1 MNRDQT
7 GSPPGTP
14 SARRR
19 VTRDVD
25 PAAVRGL
32 LDDPPRATVAFV
44 AGDGVE
50 LVPARVCVRDG
61 MHLFGVRGDAAEEL
75 DGREVVLIVDGG
87 AYWFELHGLSVRGE
101 ARPVASPGTADGAS
115 LCWYAIT
122 PRRVLAWDYG
132 TIREE

>member
-1 MNRDQT
+1 VQN
-7 GSPPGTP
+7 GK
-14 SARRR
+14 RR

-25 PAAVRGL
+25 PGALRRL

-44 AGDGVE
+44 SGDGVE
-50 LVPARVCVRDG
+50 LVPVRVCVRDG
-61 MHLFGVRGDAAEEL
+61 MHLFGVRGDAAAEL

-87 AYWFELHGLSVRGE
+87 AYWFHLHGFSVRGE
-101 ARPVASPGTADGAS
+101 ATAVASPGTAEGTG
-115 LCWYAIT
+115 LCWYAVT